1 MVRSSNIWIFFGS
14 FFFDFFWFLNSG
26 FNAIYITEPTKKSKS
41 AASRIKAAG
50 IAQSQSKA
58 AKTNQGRAK
67 TVSGT
72 DEEVN
77 DEFNDED
84 GGINDE
90 ISNEDDE
97 IDFLGGQS

>member
-1 MVRSSNIWIFFGS
+1 MVPFFLI
-14 FFFDFFWFLNSG
+14 FFWFLNSG

-97 IDFLGGQS
+97 IDFLRGQS